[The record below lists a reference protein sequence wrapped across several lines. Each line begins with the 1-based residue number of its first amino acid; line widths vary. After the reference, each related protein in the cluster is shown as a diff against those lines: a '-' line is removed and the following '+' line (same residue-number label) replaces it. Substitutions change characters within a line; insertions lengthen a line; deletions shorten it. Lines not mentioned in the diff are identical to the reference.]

1 MYVCMYVCPFSVLSC
16 VGRDTAMGPSP
27 VQEVLQKCLKGFI
40 VLEVNSVSEQAPG
53 PKQWNEDEHEE
64 EQEEEQQSF

>member
-1 MYVCMYVCPFSVLSC
+1 
-16 VGRDTAMGPSP
+16 MGPSP